1 MTNPIAPIHKF
12 STVGTLADIARYHA
26 GLNPDAVALS
36 FEGRET
42 TYRGLDAAS
51 SRVANGL
58 IAGGVKASG
67 RVAILDKNSD
77 RFFEIWFGAAKANVV
92 LVPINARLA
101 GPEIAFVLNDAEA
114 EVLFV
119 GESFL
124 NTLGK
129 IRDQLI
135 SVRKIIV
142 VDGSYAEWRDAQADH
157 DPRLAA
163 RSSDV
168 CVQLYT
174 SGTTGQPKGVELTN
188 ANLVGALPSTIEA
201 WGKWTIEDVLLLAMP
216 LFHIAGCGTGV
227 LGLLS
232 GLKTIIVREF
242 APQQILETIESARV
256 TIAFLV
262 PAMLLTLMSEK
273 NIEQTDLSSLR
284 RIIYG
289 ASPIPLELMR
299 SALRL
304 FQHTG
309 FVQIYGL
316 TETTGV
322 LTVLAPEDHSIADT
336 AVMKS
341 CGRATAGVELRIVD
355 TQGTPLAPRQVGEI
369 ICRTAKNMKGY
380 WNRTDETAKTLKDGW
395 LRTGDVGYL
404 DESGYL
410 YIHDRLKDMIVSG
423 GENIYPAE
431 IERALYGHPDIAD
444 IAVVGVPDERWGEA
458 AKALVVVKQNRTA
471 DAADILRYAR
481 ERLAGYKIPKSIEFL
496 PELPRNS
503 SGKILKR
510 ALREQYWRG
519 RERRVN

>member
-1 MTNPIAPIHKF
+1 
-12 STVGTLADIARYHA
+12 
-26 GLNPDAVALS
+26 
-36 FEGRET
+36 
-42 TYRGLDAAS
+42 
-51 SRVANGL
+51 
-58 IAGGVKASG
+58 
-67 RVAILDKNSD
+67 
-77 RFFEIWFGAAKANVV
+77 
-92 LVPINARLA
+92 
-101 GPEIAFVLNDAEA
+101 
-114 EVLFV
+114 
-119 GESFL
+119 
-124 NTLGK
+124 
-129 IRDQLI
+129 
-135 SVRKIIV
+135 
-142 VDGSYAEWRDAQADH
+142 
-157 DPRLAA
+157 
-163 RSSDV
+163 
-168 CVQLYT
+168 
-174 SGTTGQPKGVELTN
+174 
-188 ANLVGALPSTIEA
+188 
-201 WGKWTIEDVLLLAMP
+201 
-216 LFHIAGCGTGV
+216 
-227 LGLLS
+227 
-232 GLKTIIVREF
+232 
-242 APQQILETIESARV
+242 
-256 TIAFLV
+256 
-262 PAMLLTLMSEK
+262 
-273 NIEQTDLSSLR
+273 
-284 RIIYG
+284 
-289 ASPIPLELMR
+289 MR

-355 TQGTPLAPRQVGEI
+355 TQGTPLAPSQVGEI

-380 WNRTDETAKTLKDGW
+380 WNRADETAKALKDGW

-431 IERALYGHPDIAD
+431 IESALYGHPDIAD

-458 AKALVVVKQNRTA
+458 VKALVVVKQNRTA

-510 ALREQYWRG
+510 VLREQYWRG